1 MFESVTQVL
10 AANPI
15 LTMFVVIGVGYIVG
29 ELNFF
34 GFRFGV
40 VGVLF
45 VGLAAGALSAD
56 ISVPELVP
64 TLGLILFIYTIGI
77 QSGPA
82 FFQSFRKHGWRD
94 SLFVAALLIAGAA
107 LTMAVS
113 RPLHLEGPR
122 RAGLFA
128 GALTNT
134 PALAATREHIR
145 DSGKA
150 QGWTAE
156 TIRVLSDEPTV
167 AYSIAYPI
175 GVIGVLLCFQF
186 TRRLWKPVYQGEV
199 AGPAIRVRDFMVL
212 NPAVIGRSI
221 GDVLQRHGKDPG
233 FIVSRVQHGTST
245 DIARTDLQL
254 AAGDIVAIVGEDE
267 ALERAEQIFGA
278 VIDQHI
284 ELDRSELDFRR
295 VFVSAA
301 EVVGKTMRDLQLENT
316 LGATITRLRRGDI
329 DIVPTADTR
338 LEYGDRVRVLTKRGN
353 FEQVTKFFGDSI
365 RGTAETDFGSV
376 ALGLVLGVLVGMVP
390 IPLPGTHP
398 IRLGMA
404 GGPLLVALILGRLER
419 TGRITWNMPLSANIT
434 LRQIGLLFFLSG
446 VGVRAGWAF
455 RQTLLSNGW
464 EMLLGG
470 AVVTLSVT
478 LLTMFI
484 GYKLLN
490 MPFDSLVGLA
500 SGLQTQPACLAYATR
515 MVNSEVPNVAYA
527 AVYPAAM
534 IVKIVLAQLLSG

>member
-1 MFESVTQVL
+1 MLASLIQVL

-15 LTMFVVIGVGYIVG
+15 LTLFVVIGLGYILG

-82 FFQSFRKHGWRD
+82 FFESFRKHGWRD
-94 SLFVAALLIAGAA
+94 SLLVAALLVFGAVLTIAVAY
-107 LTMAVS
+107 
-113 RPLHLEGPR
+113 PLHLGGPR

-134 PALAATREHIR
+134 PALAATREHISDR
-145 DSGKA
+145 GKELGWA
-150 QGWTAE
+150 QE
-156 TIRVLSDEPTV
+156 TIRKLSDEPTV

-175 GVIGVLLCFQF
+175 GVIGVLLCFQL

-199 AGPAIRVRDFMVL
+199 AGPAICVRDFMVL

-221 GDVLQRHGKDPG
+221 REVLEPHGEDPG
-233 FIVSRVQHGTST
+233 FVVSRIRHGQST
-245 DIARTDLQL
+245 DIPRSDMPL
-254 AAGDIVAIVGEDE
+254 AAGDIVAVVGEDA

-295 VFVSAA
+295 VFVSSG
-301 EVVGKTMRDLQLENT
+301 EVVGKTIRALQLENM

-329 DIVPTADTR
+329 DIVPAPSTR

-353 FEQVTKFFGDSI
+353 FEQVSKFFGDSI

-376 ALGLVLGVLVGMVP
+376 AIGLVIGVLAGMVP
-390 IPLPGTHP
+390 IPMPGTHP

-404 GGPLLVALILGRLER
+404 GGPLLVALILGRIER
-419 TGRITWNMPLSANIT
+419 TGHVTWIMPLSANIT

-455 RQTLLSNGW
+455 RQTLFSHGW
-464 EMLLGG
+464 QMLLAG
-470 AVVTLSVT
+470 AVVTFTVT
-478 LLTMFI
+478 LLTLVV
-484 GYKLLN
+484 GYKVLK
-490 MPFDSLVGLA
+490 MPFDELIGLA

-534 IVKIVLAQLLSG
+534 IVKIVLAQLLSA